1 MLWGHIQASEEG
13 DFDFEAFL
21 AQSINESWDVF
32 EPPPDD
38 ILYMPPPPLP
48 PSLRHII
55 WGNQS
60 LADEESSDGTC
71 NFCHLFQ
78 DKSQDSEYVSPK
90 NPEKT
95 TDSMMSVLVASVL
108 GLIFGSLLLIL
119 IWCKKWRI
127 FPAKDSC
134 PIFSDGF
141 LGSHKS
147 VPSPPSAG
155 DQCISPVVNE
165 KSPQSII
172 TDAPSKKTSIP
183 SKYWT
188 RGREMGVNING
199 SRVLDPS
206 SSLDDQYTEGGSC
219 TSSPVYAE
227 LDGAVPGSRLS
238 LDPSTGV
245 GPVLI
250 AGPSQSM
257 SPYSVGQ
264 NPHSS
269 GQNAY
274 SSGQNAYSSGQ
285 NAYSSGQN
293 PYADV
298 PEALRMGIM
307 GSSSAL
313 IPDSSYDNAAYL
325 PSALAGHYTRSL
337 RRGQGITLA
346 HLGSAAPLLSQSYH
360 LPPQP
365 NMSYLTGGR
374 QSKKPRAPFAQ
385 QLARNAMQRMQQDV
399 LNERMDRAAAAA
411 AANPRYTSRRI
422 QALYSDPPIDSP
434 NMSTFKSASPL
445 AHHLRDNNPKR
456 PLPPVPGVRL

>member
-1 MLWGHIQASEEG
+1 MGQAQANG
-13 DFDFEAFL
+13 NDDFDFEAFL
-21 AQSINESWDVF
+21 AQSFSDSWDVF

-38 ILYMPPPPLP
+38 ILFMPPPPLP

-71 NFCHLFQ
+71 NYCHLFQ
-78 DKSQDSEYVSPK
+78 DKIEDSEYVSPK
-90 NPEKT
+90 NPEKSN
-95 TDSMMSVLVASVL
+95 DSMVSVLVASVL
-108 GLIFGSLLLIL
+108 GLIFGSLLLVL

-147 VPSPPSAG
+147 VPSPPSTG
-155 DQCISPVVNE
+155 DPCISPVVNE

-188 RGREMGVNING
+188 RGRDFGVNMNG
-199 SRVLDPS
+199 TRVLDQS
-206 SSLDDQYTEGGSC
+206 SSLDDPYTEGGSC

-227 LDGAVPGSRLS
+227 LDGTVPGSRLS
-238 LDPSTGV
+238 LDPSVV
-245 GPVLI
+245 GGPILI

-257 SPYSVGQ
+257 QAYSVGQ
-264 NPHSS
+264 NP
-269 GQNAY
+269 Y
-274 SSGQNAYSSGQ
+274 S
-285 NAYSSGQN
+285 
-293 PYADV
+293 DV

-307 GSSSAL
+307 GSNATL
-313 IPDSSYDNAAYL
+313 LPDTSYDNAAYL

-346 HLGSAAPLLSQSYH
+346 HLGSAAPLLSTHGYH
-360 LPPQP
+360 GVQQP

-374 QSKKPRAPFAQ
+374 AMKKPRPPLAQ
-385 QLARNAMQRMQQDV
+385 QMVRNAMQRMQQD
-399 LNERMDRAAAAA
+399 LINESMARAE
-411 AANPRYTSRRI
+411 NPRYTSRRI
-422 QALYSDPPIDSP
+422 QALYSDPPMNSP
-434 NMSTFKSASPL
+434 SLTTFKSASPIGY
-445 AHHLRDNNPKR
+445 RENPKR